1 MGQQACLVL
10 RRMSRRRIGS
20 CGSIQMVQLVVTT
33 SSLMLKKVK
42 CFDFFLG
49 CSLEVSYLSI
59 WKGALECI
67 ELGLA
72 FCERRGECPTN
83 T

>member
-1 MGQQACLVL
+1 M
-10 RRMSRRRIGS
+10 R
-20 CGSIQMVQLVVTT
+20 
-33 SSLMLKKVK
+33 KKVK

-49 CSLEVSYLSI
+49 YLLEVSYLSN

-72 FCERRGECPTN
+72 FCEEEVNVPQTLETFSGDWKQCPPLL
-83 T
+83 

>member
-1 MGQQACLVL
+1 
-10 RRMSRRRIGS
+10 
-20 CGSIQMVQLVVTT
+20 MVQLFMHPIF
-33 SSLMLKKVK
+33 SHAEEVK

-49 CSLEVSYLSI
+49 YLLEVSYLSI